1 MVSAVTDGEAELT
14 ENFSVVLANP
24 ISGVIGS
31 LSATT
36 INIANVGKLVFVT
49 KFGLVANKIMA
60 TCNIKTHSGHF
71 HALGIALLICFDK
84 KCLSKMK
91 TKSNCGFL
99 NSPGF
104 VLWQLPT
111 N

>member
-49 KFGLVANKIMA
+49 KFWFG
-60 TCNIKTHSGHF
+60 C
-71 HALGIALLICFDK
+71 
-84 KCLSKMK
+84 
-91 TKSNCGFL
+91 
-99 NSPGF
+99 
-104 VLWQLPT
+104 
-111 N
+111 